1 MFVYKQFCFHVGVYY
16 NGLAVL
22 SIIPTASCSTHYWPA
37 IYHLMGVCGRRNPG
51 SSLFLSIDSAS
62 CRKSKTQTA
71 LLALF
76 LRAFAKADAGS
87 AAVLNH
93 STRSSLFYRSL
104 HDHYGCLKRRKFIL
118 DNFPN
123 HFVRNGVIFVPKHV
137 PNAGDA
143 APTDRKSTRLNSS
156 HRCISYAV

>member
-1 MFVYKQFCFHVGVYY
+1 MGSAPRRWAQVPNNNLDKPATIQNVMFVYKQFCFHVGVYY

-51 SSLFLSIDSAS
+51 SSLFLSMDSAS

-76 LRAFAKADAGS
+76 LRAFAKADAGP
-87 AAVLNH
+87 AAVLV
-93 STRSSLFYRSL
+93 
-104 HDHYGCLKRRKFIL
+104 D
-118 DNFPN
+118 
-123 HFVRNGVIFVPKHV
+123 
-137 PNAGDA
+137 
-143 APTDRKSTRLNSS
+143 
-156 HRCISYAV
+156 